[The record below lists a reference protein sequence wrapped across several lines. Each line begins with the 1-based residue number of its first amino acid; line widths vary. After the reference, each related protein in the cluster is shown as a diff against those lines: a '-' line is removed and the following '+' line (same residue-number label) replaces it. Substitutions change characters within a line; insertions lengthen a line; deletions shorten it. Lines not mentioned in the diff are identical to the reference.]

1 MGSPLP
7 LLLSAFLPLCT
18 PPLRLRLM
26 PMPTMAP
33 TAMAWPITATAMVLP
48 TMDTAMATTTAMLIP
63 MPTTDT
69 TARGPLMPRLL
80 PQLRLMLMLTT
91 EPTAMVWLIT
101 DTAMDS
107 PITVMATMDTT
118 VMPIPMPTMDTMA
131 RGLLMPLPLL
141 MLTMALMAMVWLI
154 TDMAM
159 VLPTTA
165 MPTMDTTDIPTPMDT
180 TDIINL

>member
-1 MGSPLP
+1 
-7 LLLSAFLPLCT
+7 
-18 PPLRLRLM
+18 
-26 PMPTMAP
+26 
-33 TAMAWPITATAMVLP
+33 
-48 TMDTAMATTTAMLIP
+48 MATTTAMLIP

-80 PQLRLMLMLTT
+80 PQLMLMLTT

-107 PITVMATMDTT
+107 LITVMATMDTT
-118 VMPIPMPTMDTMA
+118 VMPIPMPTMDTTA

-141 MLTMALMAMVWLI
+141 MLTMALMAMVWLT

-165 MPTMDTTDIPTPMDT
+165 MPTMDTTDIPMPMDT
-180 TDIINL
+180 T